1 MSEPKFGA
9 QQLIESRIEELLI
22 KLIRGK
28 ISDTG
33 AIRFVMNSVEFE
45 NNLAGDVLE
54 LLKENLTEKIDLDY
68 IANKTFYSK
77 TYVNN
82 IFKKNIGYSIMQ
94 YYNLL
99 KIEEAK
105 KLLKRGVSVTAIAD
119 KLNFESANYF
129 TKAFK
134 KHTGMTPSQY
144 KKTITV

>member
-1 MSEPKFGA
+1 M
-9 QQLIESRIEELLI
+9 
-22 KLIRGK
+22 
-28 ISDTG
+28 
-33 AIRFVMNSVEFE
+33 
-45 NNLAGDVLE
+45 
-54 LLKENLTEKIDLDY
+54 KENLTEKIDLDY